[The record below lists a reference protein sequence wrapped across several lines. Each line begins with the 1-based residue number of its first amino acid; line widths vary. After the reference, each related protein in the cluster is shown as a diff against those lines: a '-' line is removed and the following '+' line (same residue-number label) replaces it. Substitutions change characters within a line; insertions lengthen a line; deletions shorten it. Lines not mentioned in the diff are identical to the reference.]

1 MEYTLER
8 NNMNTDINDI
18 REFKELKVN
27 MNYSTGNY
35 GENACRIVSK
45 GSRLDQMYAQTYQEY
60 LKISQEDYEK
70 QEALRLEMGLTTQE
84 WNERKEQERIHRD
97 GSGEWILS

>member
-45 GSRLDQMYAQTYQEY
+45 GSLLDKMYAQTYQEY

-84 WNERKEQERIHRD
+84 FNERKEQERIHRD

>member
-27 MNYSTGNY
+27 MNYSTGTM
-35 GENACRIVSK
+35 ERMLV
-45 GSRLDQMYAQTYQEY
+45 
-60 LKISQEDYEK
+60 
-70 QEALRLEMGLTTQE
+70 GL
-84 WNERKEQERIHRD
+84 
-97 GSGEWILS
+97 